1 MSTRLDNIAALAQ
14 ECRNRLSSMSSVY
27 EHAPLGR
34 RTTYRVG
41 GAAALL
47 VEIGSVEDLMSM
59 AQLCATA
66 EVPVSTLGNGSN
78 TLVADRGWRGAII
91 VLGAF
96 ADVIEIPEG
105 VGRGE
110 HTLVHVGAAASLP
123 MIARRC
129 AAQGVGGLEWLVG
142 IPGTIGGALR
152 MNAGG
157 HGSDMNEALEGAVVV
172 DLARGVAESWE
183 PGEFAFDFR
192 SSTLTDEHV
201 VIEAQ
206 LRAVGDDPDAIGA
219 RLEGIVRWRRD
230 NQPGGQNCGSVFVNP
245 VPHEVSAGA
254 LIDQLG
260 LRGLRLGSAEVSTKH
275 ANFIQ
280 ADPAGSADDVK
291 SLIDEVRRRVERETG
306 YHLRSE
312 VRLLGFEDD

>member
-27 EHAPLGR
+27 EHATLGS

-105 VGRGE
+105 VGRGD

-172 DLARGVAESWE
+172 DLARGVAESWK